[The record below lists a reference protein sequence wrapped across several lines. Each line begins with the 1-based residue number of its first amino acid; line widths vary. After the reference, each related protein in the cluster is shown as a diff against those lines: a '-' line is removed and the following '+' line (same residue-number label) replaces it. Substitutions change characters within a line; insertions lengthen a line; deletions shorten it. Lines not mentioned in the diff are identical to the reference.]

1 MVKLTDEQVEHVF
14 NEIKARGVTIE
25 DLQYNLLDHMCCII
39 ENEMGE
45 NDDFHPFLNSV
56 FPRFFT
62 NSLVEIEEEAILLV
76 TFKNYYAMK
85 KTMYLTSILVAAFLF
100 LFSIS
105 KVFHLPGAAFLLVIT
120 VLLFSLIFI
129 PLVIIM
135 KLKDDSSKTEKVV
148 LSLGFMLG
156 MVTAVGV
163 LFKLMKWSQ
172 ATNLMFIGVS
182 VFTFVYVPLY
192 YLTQNR
198 LKKDNYQ
205 TIVFSVL
212 MFAVG
217 GLLFAMF
224 DLKK

>member
-100 LFSIS
+100 LFSIF

-172 ATNLMFIGVS
+172 ATNLMLVGVS

-205 TIVFSVL
+205 TLVFSVL